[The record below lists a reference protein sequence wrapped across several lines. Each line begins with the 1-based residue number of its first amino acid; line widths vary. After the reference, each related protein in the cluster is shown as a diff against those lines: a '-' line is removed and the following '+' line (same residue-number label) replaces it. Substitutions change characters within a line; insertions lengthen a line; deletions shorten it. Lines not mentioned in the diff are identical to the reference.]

1 MLVLNIAGCK
11 AGLKHR
17 ISAAASTAR
26 RRFPRPESFLGTPLP
41 FLVAAFFLLAGFLA
55 PVASAEEWTKSYSV
69 TGRAKLRV
77 STNDGAV
84 RVYTSDTNKI
94 ELRIE
99 YHGYALDRNL
109 KIESRQDGD
118 RVELDARLRSNWG
131 FSWLGS
137 NRSLRIEV
145 HMPRAADL
153 NVDTGDGSVETEPLE
168 GNLDI
173 HTGDGHI
180 TVRGAK
186 GSIRL
191 RTGDGSIE
199 GHDLDG
205 TVEATTGDGHVR
217 MDGRFEVLNIRT
229 GDGSIDTRVNP
240 GSKMASSWNIRTG
253 DGSVD
258 VTLPDGFQAYLDAQT
273 RDGHVNVSFPIMVEG
288 GISGS
293 HVQGKLNGGG
303 VPLTIHTGDG
313 SIRLRRT

>member
-1 MLVLNIAGCK
+1 MLALRLSNTALRRVRSLMSLALPV
-11 AGLKHR
+11 AFLML
-17 ISAAASTAR
+17 AS
-26 RRFPRPESFLGTPLP
+26 
-41 FLVAAFFLLAGFLA
+41 GFLA
-55 PVASAEEWTKSYSV
+55 ARASGEEWTRTYSISGHPKV
-69 TGRAKLRV
+69 RI

-84 RVYTSDTNKI
+84 RVYTSDANQVQ
-94 ELRIE
+94 LRVE
-99 YHGYALDRNL
+99 YHGYEMDRTL
-109 KIESRQDGD
+109 RIESRQDASG
-118 RVELDARLRSNWG
+118 VELDARVRGSWG

-137 NRSLRIEV
+137 TRSLRIEV
-145 HMPRAADL
+145 HMPRGADL
-153 NVDTGDGSVETEPLE
+153 NVDTGDGSVETEAIE
-168 GNLDI
+168 GALDI

-186 GSIRL
+186 GFTRL

-217 MDGRFEVLNIRT
+217 LDGRFEVLNIKT
-229 GDGSIDTRVNP
+229 GDGSIDARVNS

-258 VTLPDGFQAYLDAQT
+258 VALPDGFQAYLDAQT

-288 GISGS
+288 GISS
-293 HVQGKLNGGG
+293 AHVQGKLNGGG
-303 VPLTIHTGDG
+303 QTFMIHTGDG

>member
-1 MLVLNIAGCK
+1 MPNLTISRDRRTLRNPSSFM
-11 AGLKHR
+11 GLSFPAL
-17 ISAAASTAR
+17 IAAS
-26 RRFPRPESFLGTPLP
+26 L
-41 FLVAAFFLLAGFLA
+41 LLAVFA
-55 PVASAEEWTKSYSV
+55 PAARAEQWTKTYPVS
-69 TGRAKLRV
+69 GRAKVRV

-84 RVYTSDTNKI
+84 RIYTSDTKQV
-94 ELRIE
+94 ELRVE
-99 YHGYALDRNL
+99 YHGYDLDRNL

-118 RVELDARLRSNWG
+118 RVELDARLRSGWG
-131 FSWLGS
+131 ISWLGS

-145 HMPRAADL
+145 RMPRAADL
-153 NVDTGDGSVETEPLE
+153 NVTTGDGSVEAEAIE

-186 GSIRL
+186 GTIRL

-199 GHDLDG
+199 GHGLDG

-217 MDGRFEVLNIRT
+217 MDGRFEVLNIKT
-229 GDGSIDTRVNP
+229 GDGSVDTRVNP

-258 VTLPDGFQAYLDAQT
+258 ITLPEGFQAYLDAQT
-273 RDGHVNVSFPIMVEG
+273 RDGHVNVSFPITVEG

-293 HVQGKLNGGG
+293 HIQGKLNGGG
-303 VPLTIHTGDG
+303 QPLTIHTGDG